1 MFETVLTKGSIL
13 DLKPELIVLKH
24 DLHMLNGLIH
34 SSLLYLNA
42 SLASPNDPKSNFM
55 RPLILQDVI
64 FVIIHFFEA
73 SPFFLY
79 FLEHCKIRIS
89 QLP

>member
-13 DLKPELIVLKH
+13 DFKPELIVLKH
-24 DLHMLNGLIH
+24 DLHMLNGLVH

-73 SPFFLY
+73 SPFFSI
-79 FLEHCKIRIS
+79 FS
-89 QLP
+89 